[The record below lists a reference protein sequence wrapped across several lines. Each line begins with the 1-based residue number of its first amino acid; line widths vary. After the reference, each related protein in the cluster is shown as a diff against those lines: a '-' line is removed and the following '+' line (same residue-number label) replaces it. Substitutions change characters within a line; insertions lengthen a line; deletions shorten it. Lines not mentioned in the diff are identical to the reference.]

1 VDWTWVGPPI
11 DVRALFPAERLELL
25 SVLRDLNAA
34 GWRRPTAC
42 PGWTVHDLAA
52 HLVHDY
58 LRRLS
63 NTRDRSA
70 SAGPAPGE
78 ALPAFLA
85 RVNQEFVDVARRF
98 SHTVLVDLLEH
109 LGPQLDR
116 TWAGLDLSAVGDVD
130 VWWADPGAPAP
141 VWLDVAREYSE
152 FWVHQ
157 QQIRDA
163 AGRPAADDPMLV
175 GPVIDTF
182 MRGLPNALRLHPA
195 ASGSSVRVQVQG
207 PGGGTWVA
215 TRGPSRWRLDTP
227 NDRPTEALVQVSP
240 DTLWRLASRDL
251 SPEQARERATISGD
265 ETLASAALQLLSII
279 R

>member
-1 VDWTWVGPPI
+1 MDWAWVGPPI
-11 DVRALFPAERLELL
+11 DVRALFPVERLELL
-25 SVLRDLNAA
+25 SVLRALDAA
-34 GWRRPTAC
+34 DWPRATGC
-42 PGWTVHDLAA
+42 PGWSVHDIAA

-63 NTRDRSA
+63 STRDRNA

-78 ALPAFLA
+78 TLPGFLA
-85 RVNQEFVDVARRF
+85 RVNQEFVDVARDW
-98 SHTVLVDLLEH
+98 SPAVLMDLLEH

-116 TWAGLDLSAVGDVD
+116 TWADLDLSAVGDLD
-130 VWWADPGAPAP
+130 VWWADPGVRAP

-163 AGRPAADDPMLV
+163 VGRPGADDPALL

-182 MRGLPNALRLHPA
+182 MRGLPNALRVHPVA
-195 ASGSSVRVQVQG
+195 AGATVRVDVQG
-207 PGGGTWVA
+207 SGGGTWVA
-215 TRGPSRWRLDTP
+215 TRAPSRWRLEAP
-227 NDRPTEALVQVSP
+227 NGETADALVRVSP
-240 DTLWRLASRDL
+240 DTLWRLASRGLTPD
-251 SPEQARERATISGD
+251 EARERATVVGD
-265 ETLASAALQLLSII
+265 ESLASAALQLLSII